1 MNQAKKHIQQFS
13 SDQLSLVFQ
22 CLFIWRNQK
31 NEFPS
36 SRGKNIKA
44 EEDKGILVL
53 IKHILKAAG
62 S

>member
-36 SRGKNIKA
+36 SRGKIIKA